1 MVMRPPRVS
10 VGGTVID
17 PCDIPVPL
25 TITYGSSDIRNQPD
39 APSCSFQIEGEPFAE
54 GRDLA
59 LGQVVEI
66 DAQYTDHLGTV
77 VYLPRFRGRVSDL
90 TVERTGD
97 YVATAVTAVG
107 YQADLANQR
116 IGLYDLGQTKY
127 PAQTAEQR
135 YQRIRNDLTQ
145 EFRPHVPAV
154 PSGIWPAVD
163 VPPADAE
170 GARPLEMMTDVAVTV
185 RGRIFETQ
193 AGLIKMRIAPL
204 TGRYLTIRCQ
214 DIVDDRQW
222 GVTGGDIVN
231 SVTVRGYGPDPY
243 DAVEKSAARASDF
256 TGAGTRHQDISTLIV
271 DDTAQ
276 HTKLGDYANAVLRDW
291 AAARW
296 MMPQITVD
304 CTAMMERS
312 LSAWSTLMAVEPWE
326 MVTVERTA
334 PAPVPPVPP
343 DSQMIVLG
351 WTETWTATDDGRVQ
365 QDMQIALGH
374 DTATTGTTATL
385 VNLGPVG
392 TPTRGE
398 EWQIRVRLLSTV
410 SGHPATGYVHAEIVG
425 PGTQGPTVSV
435 DPSGFANVTVPAV
448 DAENV
453 SINVVSSVPGAEFS
467 ARYPLYNPQ
476 ALWTDPDATW
486 HDQDWSWTG
495 IGV

>member
-1 MVMRPPRVS
+1 MVMQPPRVS
-10 VGGTVID
+10 VGGVDID

-39 APSCSFQIEGEPFAE
+39 APSCSFQIEGEPFTE
-54 GRDLA
+54 ERDLA
-59 LGQVVEI
+59 LGQVVEV
-66 DAQYTDHLGTV
+66 DAQYTDHLGTT

-145 EFRPHVPAV
+145 EFRPHVPSV
-154 PSGIWPAVD
+154 PSGIWPAVTV
-163 VPPADAE
+163 VPAEAE
-170 GARPLEMMTDVAVTV
+170 GARPLDMMTDVAVSV
-185 RGRIFETQ
+185 RGHIFETQ
-193 AGLIKMRIAPL
+193 EGLIRMRIAPL
-204 TGRYLTIRCQ
+204 DGRYLTIRCQ
-214 DIVDDRQW
+214 YIVDQRQW
-222 GVTGGDIVN
+222 GVTGGDIIN

-256 TGAGTRHQDISTLIV
+256 LGAGTRHQDISTLIV
-271 DDTAQ
+271 DDTPQ
-276 HTKLGDYANAVLRDW
+276 LTKLGDYANDVLRDW

-304 CTAMMERS
+304 CTAMMEGS
-312 LSAWSTLMAVEPWE
+312 LSEWSTLMVTEPWE
-326 MVTVERTA
+326 VVTVERTA
-334 PAPVPPVPP
+334 PAPVPPTPP
-343 DSQMIVLG
+343 DSKMIVLG
-351 WTETWTATDDGRVQ
+351 WTETWSATDDGKVQ

-374 DTATTGTTATL
+374 DMAAIGAIL
-385 VNLGPVG
+385 LNLGPVG
-392 TPTRGE
+392 VPTRGE
-398 EWQIRVRLLSTV
+398 EWQIRVRLLSTT
-410 SGHPATGYVHAEIVG
+410 SGKPVAGRVHAEIVG
-425 PGTQGPTVSV
+425 PGTAGPEVMV
-435 DPSGFANVTVPAV
+435 DPSGFAEVTVPAV

-453 SINVVSSVPGAEFS
+453 SINVVSSVPGGEFS
-467 ARYPLYNPQ
+467 ARYPLYTPQ
-476 ALWTDPDATW
+476 AVWSDAAATW

-495 IGV
+495 MGV